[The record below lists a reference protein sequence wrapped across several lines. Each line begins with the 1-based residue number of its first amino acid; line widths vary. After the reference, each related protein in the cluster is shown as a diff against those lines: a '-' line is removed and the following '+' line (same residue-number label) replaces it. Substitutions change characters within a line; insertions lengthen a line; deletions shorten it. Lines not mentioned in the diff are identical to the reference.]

1 MMARI
6 VHLSRLGAS
15 GSLLALI
22 VLCLGWEI
30 LWAPLRP
37 GGSLLFLKT
46 LPLLGP
52 LFGILRGKRYT
63 YQWAGMLILFYFTE
77 GVVRA
82 WAEPGITRLLA
93 SLEIAFTLLFFAC
106 AILYAKYTG
115 SKYRP
120 GAQA

>member
-1 MMARI
+1 MMART
-6 VHLSRLGAS
+6 VYWSRLGAS
-15 GSLLALI
+15 ASLLALI
-22 VLCLGWEI
+22 ILCLGWEI
-30 LWAPLRP
+30 FWAPLRP

-52 LFGILRGKRYT
+52 LFGVLRGKRYT

-82 WAEPGITRLLA
+82 WAEPGMTRLLA
-93 SLEIAFTLLFFAC
+93 SLEIVFTLLFFAC

-115 SKYRP
+115 RKYQP
-120 GAQA
+120 AGQT